1 MFFELIT
8 YSIQFGCHLPEIQDG
23 RWNLRP
29 LSIRNQKAQ
38 EIQENAKIQFNV

>member
-1 MFFELIT
+1 MHVFFELIT
-8 YSIQFGCHLPEIQDG
+8 YSIQFGCHLPETQDG

-29 LSIRNQKAQ
+29 LSIRIHR